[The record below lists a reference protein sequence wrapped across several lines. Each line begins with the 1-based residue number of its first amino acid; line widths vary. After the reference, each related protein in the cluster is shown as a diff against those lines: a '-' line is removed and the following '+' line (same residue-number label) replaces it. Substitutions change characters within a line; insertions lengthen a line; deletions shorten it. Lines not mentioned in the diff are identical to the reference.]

1 MENLDLKKTLKHL
14 YAPSAK
20 AVTVVDVP
28 PMPYLM
34 IDGEGDPN
42 TAPRYAL
49 AVEALYNMA
58 YGIRAIA
65 KASGQVFTV
74 MPLEGLWTFRGGM
87 IENFEITKADKDRFV
102 WTMMILQPAFVTGE
116 IVNEARE
123 QVRKKQAPALLDEVY
138 FETLHEGDAVQI
150 MHIGSYAEEGPNV
163 ARLHQYIRENGWRES
178 GTHHEIYLGDPRKV
192 APEKLKT
199 ILRQPFTRA
208 TK

>member
-28 PMPYLM
+28 PLPYLM

-42 TAPRYAL
+42 SAPRYGQ
-49 AVEALYNMA
+49 AVAALYNMA

-74 MPLEGLWTFRGGM
+74 MPLEGLWTFRGAM

-102 WTMMILQPAFVTGE
+102 WTMMILQPSFVTAGML
-116 IVNEARE
+116 NEARE

-138 FETLHEGDAVQI
+138 FETLHEGEAVQI

-163 ARLHQYIRENGWRES
+163 ARLHQYIRDNGWHES
-178 GTHHEIYLGDPRKV
+178 GHHHEIYLSDPRKT
-192 APEKLKT
+192 APEKLRT
-199 ILRQPFTRA
+199 IIRQPFTRA
-208 TK
+208 